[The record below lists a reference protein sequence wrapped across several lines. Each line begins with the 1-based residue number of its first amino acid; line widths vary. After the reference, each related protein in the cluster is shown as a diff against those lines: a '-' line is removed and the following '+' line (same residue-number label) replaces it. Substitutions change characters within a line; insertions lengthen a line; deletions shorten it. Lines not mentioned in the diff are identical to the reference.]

1 MRQLAF
7 YVLISALVAC
17 SVEADP
23 WDTVS
28 GLERPDCAAELAT
41 AEGKVTGA
49 PSTTGGACEYRGLR
63 YAAPPVGDLRFAP
76 PAPAPKHAEV
86 KAATVYGPQCLQK
99 YGIDQ
104 MGVDLDLLTVGK
116 EDCLFLN
123 VWRPVGERLPV
134 MVFIHGGAFVIGGGS
149 WGIYDGDLLSQEG
162 VVVVTINYRLGPLGF
177 LAYPAGLTDGVAG
190 NQGILDQIAA
200 LRWVKDNIAAFGG
213 DPGNVTVFGE
223 SAGGM
228 SVCTL
233 LASPE
238 ARGLFHAAIIESGGC
253 KAVAELSTGY
263 AHAVSYAADVGCAG
277 ATDKLACMRQVPAV
291 DLMKDM
297 QFDVILSALEPHV
310 EGEVVPQI
318 PLEQIRAGTFNKVPL
333 LAGSNANE
341 VKIVAMTNLNNLKL
355 KNASWGEF
363 YEGLDATFGVTDAT
377 QLRKFYGQE
386 DFATPFDAW
395 FMLKTDMVLG
405 CPTLIAAQSVAEQGV
420 PAYHYVFN
428 WDDLGSLSETI
439 GAVHGLELFF
449 VFGTM
454 KGLQP
459 IVPEDQFDGALRLS
473 KRMRQ
478 TWANFARN
486 HAPSADGLP
495 EWPRVEKGT
504 VVLDV
509 DSAVDLDIKRDA
521 CAWWDARL
529 PVGLEN
535 QTQGFHGLVENYPF

>member
-1 MRQLAF
+1 MRILALL
-7 YVLISALVAC
+7 VLSSALAAC
-17 SVEADP
+17 SASSEP
-23 WDTVS
+23 WSTTS
-28 GLERPDCAAELAT
+28 TIERPDCSAELAT
-41 AEGKVTGA
+41 AEGKVTGS
-49 PSTTGGACEYRGLR
+49 PSKTGGACEYRGLR
-63 YAAPPVGDLRFAP
+63 YAAPPLGDLRFAP
-76 PAPAPKHAEV
+76 PAPAPKHSEV
-86 KAATVYGPQCLQK
+86 KAATAFGPQCLQK

-104 MGVDLDLLTVGK
+104 MGLNADLLTVGK

-123 VWRPVGERLPV
+123 VWRPVGEKLPV

-162 VVVVTINYRLGPLGF
+162 VIVVTINYRLGPLGF
-177 LAYPAGLTDGVAG
+177 FAYPAGVTDGVAG

-200 LRWVKDNIAAFGG
+200 LRWVQENIAAFGG
-213 DPGNVTVFGE
+213 DPRNVTIFGE

-238 ARGLFHAAIIESGGC
+238 ARGLFHAAILESGGC
-253 KAVAELSTGY
+253 KAVAELPVGY
-263 AHAVSYAADVGCAG
+263 AHAASYAADTGCAG
-277 ATDKLACMRQVPAV
+277 AADPLACMRGLTGE
-291 DLMKDM
+291 DLIEKMH
-297 QFDVILSALEPHV
+297 FDIILSALEPHV
-310 EGEVVPQI
+310 DGKAVPQI
-318 PLEQIRAGTFNKVPL
+318 PLDQIRGGTFNKVPL

-355 KNASWGEF
+355 KDATWGE
-363 YEGLDATFGVTDAT
+363 YYNGLEAAFGVTDAA
-377 QLRKFYGQE
+377 QLGKFYGQD

-405 CPTLIAAQSVAEQGV
+405 CPSLIAAQAVAEQGV
-420 PAYHYVFN
+420 PAYHYIFN
-428 WDDLGSLSETI
+428 WHELGSLSETI

-459 IVPEDQFDGALRLS
+459 IVPEDRFDDALRLS

-478 TWANFARN
+478 TWANFARD

-495 EWPRVEKGT
+495 EWPMVGKGT

-509 DSAVDLDIKRDA
+509 EPVVDLGIKRDA
-521 CAWWDARL
+521 CAWWDSRL

-535 QTQGFHGLVENYPF
+535 MTNDFHGLVENYPF

>member
-1 MRQLAF
+1 MRFVSPMALLVAF
-7 YVLISALVAC
+7 AAC
-17 SVEADP
+17 SVESDP
-23 WDTVS
+23 WSTVS
-28 GLERPDCAAELAT
+28 TVERPDCAAELAT
-41 AEGKVTGA
+41 EQGKVTGT
-49 PSTTGGACEYRGLR
+49 PSKTGGACEYRGLR

-76 PAPAPKHAEV
+76 PAPPPQNSTV
-86 KAATVYGPQCLQK
+86 KAATAYGPQCLQK

-104 MGVDLDLLTVGK
+104 MGVDADLLTLGS

-123 VWRPVGERLPV
+123 IWRPIGETLPV

-149 WGIYDGDLLSQEG
+149 WAIYDGDLLSQEG

-177 LAYPAGLTDGVAG
+177 FAHPAGVTDGVTG
-190 NQGILDQIAA
+190 NQGIQDQIAA
-200 LRWVKDNIAAFGG
+200 LQWVKENIASFGG
-213 DPGNVTVFGE
+213 DPRNVTIFGE

-253 KAVAELSTGY
+253 KAVAELTTGY
-263 AHAVSYAADVGCAG
+263 AHAASYAADTGCAG
-277 ATDKLACMRQVPAV
+277 DADPLACMRKVPA
-291 DLMKDM
+291 DELMEKM
-297 QFDVILSALEPHV
+297 QFDIIYSALEPHV
-310 EGEVVPQI
+310 DGETVPQI
-318 PLEQIRAGTFNKVPL
+318 PLDQIRGGTFNKVPL

-341 VKIVAMTNLNNLKL
+341 VKITAMTNLNNLKL
-355 KNASWGEF
+355 RNAPWGE
-363 YEGLDATFGVTDAT
+363 YYKGLEATFGVTEAT

-395 FMLKTDMVLG
+395 FMLKSDYLLT
-405 CPTLIAAQSVAEQGV
+405 CPSLIAAQAVGQQGV
-420 PAYHYVFN
+420 PAYHYIFN
-428 WDDLGSLSETI
+428 WDDLGALSDTI

-459 IVPEDQFDGALRLS
+459 IVPEAQFDDALRLS

-478 TWANFARN
+478 AWARFARD

-495 EWPRVEKGT
+495 EWPTVGKGT
-504 VVLDV
+504 VVLDAE
-509 DSAVDLDIKRDA
+509 SAVDLDIKRNA
-521 CAWWDARL
+521 CAWWEPRL

-535 QTQGFHGLVENYPF
+535 QAGGFSILVENYTF